1 MTLAHLPASTRS
13 AAEQWATAA
22 VRDVDP
28 EIAPVLREQLL
39 AAIGE
44 ALPAGART
52 EDVQEFADRFG
63 PVQADLAGELVRSPL
78 VGRLAGVP
86 YDLHRPTA
94 ERIQHAWWDPSRP
107 EILVPRAFGIG
118 WDLNLGA
125 LAVRLGIIEPDA
137 EDVPFA
143 STPASAHWIAAAL
156 PAALAVAVI
165 AHYTAREDLPAQLPR
180 RWDRA
185 GRPDRWMPR
194 RDAAALDTAVALA
207 SAAASVAAAAAVT
220 IMGSWR
226 TAAPGVQAAAALTG
240 SLAAGLT
247 IHRSLRRPTWIAG
260 PVQAAAALSAAGGT
274 LYWLAREGRR
284 VERSRDL
291 DAKGPAT

>member
-86 YDLHRPTA
+86 YDLRRPTA

-194 RDAAALDTAVALA
+194 RDAAAW
-207 SAAASVAAAAAVT
+207 S
-220 IMGSWR
+220 
-226 TAAPGVQAAAALTG
+226 
-240 SLAAGLT
+240 
-247 IHRSLRRPTWIAG
+247 
-260 PVQAAAALSAAGGT
+260 
-274 LYWLAREGRR
+274 
-284 VERSRDL
+284 
-291 DAKGPAT
+291 GPATSTPRGRPHEDPSVPVGRRSDRARRFRDASGPARRLPGPGRHRAADHAGGRCLVCVADPT